1 MSTAAQAVTKPR
13 PEETAGALSYRSVI
27 DAVRVIGT
35 SMRQLREEE
44 ALGFTVSPAW
54 RLLSH
59 AEDYLLRQANAVL
72 RGEQ

>member
-1 MSTAAQAVTKPR
+1 MSITAHAVTKPGL
-13 PEETAGALSYRSVI
+13 EDTAGALSYRSLI

-35 SMRQLREEE
+35 RMRQLREEE
-44 ALGFTVSPAW
+44 GLGFTVSPAW

-59 AEDYLLRQANAVL
+59 AEDHLLRRANSVL